1 MYYSTIRGLRPTAKV
16 VRSRRDRNQVPMR
29 KIIAAEF
36 MTIDGVIQNEEND
49 GDGFKYGG
57 WFFPYADEVTGA
69 VVQERLAKPMDL
81 LLGRKTFD
89 GWESYW
95 PTHSNFWP
103 NVMTATKYVASN
115 TRDSS
120 DWQPN
125 VFLSGDI
132 AEKVRQLKQQDGPDI
147 YVIGS
152 SNLLQTLFKHDL
164 VDEMELMTIPISLGS
179 GKRLF
184 QDGTIPAAVKVTNSQ
199 ISPNGNVIVT
209 YKRDGDVKTG
219 APQIDDDK

>member
-1 MYYSTIRGLRPTAKV
+1 
-16 VRSRRDRNQVPMR
+16 
-29 KIIAAEF
+29 
-36 MTIDGVIQNEEND
+36 MTLDGVIQNEEND

-69 VVQERLAKPMDL
+69 VVQERLAKPVDL

-89 GWESYW
+89 GWETYW

-120 DWQPN
+120 DWQPT
-125 VFLSGDI
+125 VFLGGDL
-132 AEKVRQLKQQDGPDI
+132 AEKVRQLKQTDGPDLHI
-147 YVIGS
+147 MGS
-152 SNLLQTLFKHDL
+152 ADLLRTLFKNDL
-164 VDEMELMTIPISLGS
+164 VDGLELMIIPITLGT

-184 QDGTIPAAVKVTNSQ
+184 QDGTIPAAFKVTRSQ
-199 ISPNGNVIVT
+199 VSPNGIIIMS
-209 YKRDGDVKTG
+209 YERDGNVKTS
-219 APQIDDDK
+219 APQIQEND

>member
-1 MYYSTIRGLRPTAKV
+1 
-16 VRSRRDRNQVPMR
+16 MR
-29 KIIAAEF
+29 KIIACEF
-36 MTIDGVIQNEEND
+36 MTLDGVIQNEEHD
-49 GDGFKYGG
+49 GDGFKWGG
-57 WFFPYADEVTGA
+57 WFFPYADEVTGG
-69 VVQERLAKPMDL
+69 VIQERLAKNVDL

-125 VFLSGDI
+125 VFLSGDL
-132 AEKVRQLKQQDGPDI
+132 AEKVRELKQTDGPD
-147 YVIGS
+147 VHVFGS
-152 SNLLQTLFKHDL
+152 ADMLQTLFKADL
-164 VDEMELMTIPISLGS
+164 VDALELMIIPVTLGQ

-184 QDGTIPAAVKVTNSQ
+184 QDGTIPAAFKVTES
-199 ISPNGNVIVT
+199 IVGSTGVIVVN
-209 YKRDGDVKTG
+209 YERAGDIKLG
-219 APQIDDDK
+219 EMQA

>member
-1 MYYSTIRGLRPTAKV
+1 
-16 VRSRRDRNQVPMR
+16 MR
-29 KIIAAEF
+29 KIIASEF

-57 WFFPYADEVTGA
+57 WFFPYADEITGA

-89 GWESYW
+89 GWETYW

-120 DWQPN
+120 DWQPT
-125 VFLSGDI
+125 VFLNGDV
-132 AEKVRQLKQQDGPDI
+132 AEKVRELKQQDGPDI
-147 YVIGS
+147 YVMGS
-152 SNLLQTLFKHDL
+152 ADLLQTLFRNDL
-164 VDEMELMTIPISLGS
+164 VDEMELMIIPITLGS

-184 QDGTIPAAVKVTNSQ
+184 TDGTIPASFKVTEGQ
-199 ISPNGNVIVT
+199 VSPNGNIIAT

-219 APQIDDDK
+219 APQIKEDT

>member
-1 MYYSTIRGLRPTAKV
+1 
-16 VRSRRDRNQVPMR
+16 MR
-29 KIIAAEF
+29 KIIACEF
-36 MTIDGVIQNEEND
+36 MTLDGVIQNEEND
-49 GDGFKYGG
+49 SDGFKYGG

-89 GWESYW
+89 GWETYW

-125 VFLSGDI
+125 VFLSGAI
-132 AEKVRQLKQQDGPDI
+132 AERVLELKRSDGPDLH
-147 YVIGS
+147 VFGS
-152 SNLLQTLFKHDL
+152 ANMLQTLFKADL
-164 VDEMELMTIPISLGS
+164 VDALELMIIPVTLGA

-184 QDGTIPAAVKVTNSQ
+184 QDGTIPAAFKVTSSQ
-199 ISPNGNVIVT
+199 IAPKGIICVT
-209 YKRDGDVKTG
+209 YERDGDVKTG
-219 APQIDDDK
+219 APQIKEDGQ

>member
-1 MYYSTIRGLRPTAKV
+1 
-16 VRSRRDRNQVPMR
+16 
-29 KIIAAEF
+29 
-36 MTIDGVIQNEEND
+36 
-49 GDGFKYGG
+49 
-57 WFFPYADEVTGA
+57 VTGA

-89 GWESYW
+89 GWETYW

-125 VFLSGDI
+125 VFLSGAI
-132 AEKVRQLKQQDGPDI
+132 AERVLELKRSDGPDLH
-147 YVIGS
+147 VFGS
-152 SNLLQTLFKHDL
+152 ANMLQTLFKADL
-164 VDEMELMTIPISLGS
+164 VDALELMIIPVTLGA

-184 QDGTIPAAVKVTNSQ
+184 QDGTIPAAFKVTSSQ
-199 ISPNGNVIVT
+199 IAPKGIICVT
-209 YKRDGDVKTG
+209 YERDGDVKTG
-219 APQIDDDK
+219 APQIKEDGQ